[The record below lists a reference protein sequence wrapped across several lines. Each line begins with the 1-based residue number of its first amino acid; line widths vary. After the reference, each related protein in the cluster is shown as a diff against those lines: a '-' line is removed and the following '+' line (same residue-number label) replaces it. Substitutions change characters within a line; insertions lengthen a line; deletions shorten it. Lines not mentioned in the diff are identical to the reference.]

1 MLGHS
6 KMKREG
12 RQHGMVRTC
21 RIIPSPWNPRPETR
35 FVNQLDFPPTAG
47 LFTKVS
53 SKPTNHS
60 KFTGKCGKPR
70 CSGCRLHPVQ
80 KAKDKTKGSHKFK
93 SHHLLIDCSLDAF
106 AGRPGFIDD
115 DGDDQLLEEI
125 DIELRV
131 GDIHR
136 HDDGDNQPQRVTDF
150 ELKVEDIHHQ
160 VDDEDEMSY
169 YGVEFVVDETIEG
182 DDGWCLIEER
192 QTI

>member
-1 MLGHS
+1 
-6 KMKREG
+6 MKREG
-12 RQHGMVRTC
+12 RQHGMVRTY

-35 FVNQLDFPPTAG
+35 FVNEFDFPPTAG

-93 SHHLLIDCSLDAF
+93 SRYLIDCSLVAF
-106 AGRPGFIDD
+106 DGHPNFIDD
-115 DGDDQLLEEI
+115 DGDDQPLE
-125 DIELRV
+125 
-131 GDIHR
+131 
-136 HDDGDNQPQRVTDF
+136 VTDF
-150 ELKVEDIHHQ
+150 ELSVDEIHQYDDGDVQVLKVTDFESRVEDIHHH

-169 YGVEFVVDETIEG
+169 CKVEFVVDEAMEG
-182 DDGWCLIEER
+182 HDIWCLVEER
-192 QTI
+192 PAI